1 MGGRGGGQKSP
12 KNHPHGLRIPLMQK
26 WIFTYFWDSKKCVFV
41 LLKLS
46 KHAFCALQK
55 FFFSEFLL
63 TVNCCHNISII
74 AGIIAAAGI
83 RRGFFEKK
91 PLPNFLEFV
100 DIYIQ
105 LEIKYIWGIGQ
116 MIFFNVFVDLCLA
129 GKFGS
134 FRILKIN
141 CPFCFDTRSINP
153 FGPISWQYWT
163 TKIGKERK
171 YLIGLT

>member
-1 MGGRGGGQKSP
+1 MGGGGSKRSKKPSTWFKDPPLCKNGFSP
-12 KNHPHGLRIPLMQK
+12 IFEIAKNVSL
-26 WIFTYFWDSKKCVFV
+26 YFWNCQNMHFV
-41 LLKLS
+41 LYKNI
-46 KHAFCALQK
+46 
-55 FFFSEFLL
+55 FFSEFLL

-105 LEIKYIWGIGQ
+105 LEIKYIRGIGQ
-116 MIFFNVFVDLCLA
+116 MIFFNVFVDLCLV

-171 YLIGLT
+171 YFIGGN